1 VRRVIQVLCLGFAA
15 AALACCASPT
25 PHPAPGGSLCS
36 ESRDRLNEPG
46 AVIVRMENNPAL
58 PEFIAS
64 RVYAPREI
72 VAKVGQVVQFT
83 SADPDEQHTA
93 ELNNGACGT
102 DYLHYN
108 ESDDLVFK
116 VPGTYPFY
124 CLVHGTTMAGTI
136 TIVR

>member
-1 VRRVIQVLCLGFAA
+1 VRRPTQILCLGFIA
-15 AALACCASPT
+15 AALASCAGPT
-25 PHPAPGGSLCS
+25 PHPTPGGSICA

-46 AVIVRMENNPAL
+46 AVIVQMENNPAL

-93 ELNNGACGT
+93 ELNSGACGT
-102 DYLHYN
+102 DYLHDH